1 MCTHTFIYIF
11 FFSDTLH
18 LCIRAHPFLSGPVAN
33 GQVILVEARHL
44 RPARVQQEQDL
55 QTALQKSLQ
64 LDLQVEAGR
73 SETLP
78 FFKGDGPGK
87 KKTGIRTGNQHGDL
101 AEDTWKKW

>member
-1 MCTHTFIYIF
+1 MTYICDHMWIYIY
-11 FFSDTLH
+11 DTSH
-18 LCIRAHPFLSGPVAN
+18 LCIFRAHPFLSGPPAN

-73 SETLP
+73 SETLR
-78 FFKGDGPGK
+78 FFNGDGPGK
-87 KKTGIRTGNQHGDL
+87 KKRGLERGLFNMAI
-101 AEDTWKKW
+101 